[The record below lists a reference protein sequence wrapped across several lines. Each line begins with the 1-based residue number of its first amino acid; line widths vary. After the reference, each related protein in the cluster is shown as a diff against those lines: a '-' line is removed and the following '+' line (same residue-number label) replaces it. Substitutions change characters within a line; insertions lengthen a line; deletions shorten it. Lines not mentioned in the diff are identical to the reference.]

1 MYKYSWS
8 KNFRTFGKAE
18 YFGWNGMPII
28 GKTNH
33 ATRFVAAQLSVV
45 QDFENTLFKNA
56 LLIKT
61 INKYAFEDFF

>member
-1 MYKYSWS
+1 
-8 KNFRTFGKAE
+8 
-18 YFGWNGMPII
+18 MPII